1 MGELSLLENMAI
13 VLGAALIGGMVA
25 RRLKLPVILGYL
37 AGGIAIGPYGLGLV
51 SDMEQIDTLATIGV
65 VLLLFTLG
73 IEFSLSAVRK
83 MGKVAILGGIG
94 QILATA
100 TLGLMAGWLFNWSLV
115 EAVFFGFVIAL
126 SSTMIVIKT
135 LMDRGELGSP
145 HGRVMIGILL
155 VQDLSVI
162 PLMVIVPYL
171 DQSGVALLSALGW
184 GALKAVLFLGA
195 LLVLG
200 FWGLPWLM
208 RRLAGERSRELFLL
222 AVVCLGLGAAFGTY
236 YFGLSAAFGAFVAG
250 LLISES
256 EYAHQALADI
266 VPLRDIFATLFFV
279 SLGMLVDLDFAVA
292 NPAMVGGV
300 VAIIILGKFVI
311 CSFIPW
317 LFGYGGK
324 TMLFVGSGLFQIG
337 EFSFILAALALDEG
351 IISNDLYSLTL
362 TSAAITI
369 LLTPFGLILAS
380 ALYYRLS
387 QGVRFSRLFASRLDL
402 GSPSEE
408 KEELSSHVVICG
420 CGRVG
425 RNLGRVLERRN
436 LSRLVI
442 DIDPRV
448 IESLRA
454 RGVPAVYGDAS
465 NPHILAQARLE
476 KARVMVV
483 TFADPMATELALKN
497 ALRINPKLYVVARV
511 NGDEEAEV
519 LRDMGVAELVRPD
532 FEAGLEI
539 IRHTLHRFGLTTHE
553 IQYIVNTLRDEGL
566 T

>member
-1 MGELSLLENMAI
+1 MEELSLLENMAI
-13 VLGAALIGGMVA
+13 VLGVALIGGMVA
-25 RRLKLPVILGYL
+25 RRLKLPVIIGYL

-73 IEFSLSAVRK
+73 IEFSLNAIRK

-100 TLGLMAGWLFNWSLV
+100 TLGLMAGWFFNWPLV
-115 EAVFFGFVIAL
+115 ESIFFGFLIAL

-135 LMDRGELGSP
+135 LMERGELGSP

-162 PLMVIVPYL
+162 PLMIIVPYL
-171 DQSGVALLSALGW
+171 DQSGIALLSALGW

-279 SLGMLVDLDFAVA
+279 SLGMLADLDFVVA
-292 NPAMVGGV
+292 NPAMVAGV

-311 CSFIPW
+311 CAFIPW

-351 IISNDLYSLTL
+351 IISDDLYSLTL

-387 QGVRFSRLFASRLDL
+387 QGVRFSRLFASRLDP

-408 KEELSSHVVICG
+408 KELSSHVVICG

-454 RGVPAVYGDAS
+454 RGVPAIYGDAS

-476 KARVMVV
+476 KAKVMVV
-483 TFADPMATELALKN
+483 TFADPIATELALRN
-497 ALRINPKLYVVARV
+497 ALRINPKLDVVARV
-511 NGDEEAEV
+511 HGDEEAEV

>member
-1 MGELSLLENMAI
+1 VGELSLLENMAI

-511 NGDEEAEV
+511 HGDEEAEV

>member
-73 IEFSLSAVRK
+73 IEFSLNAMRK

-100 TLGLMAGWLFNWSLV
+100 TLGLMAGWFFNWPLV
-115 EAVFFGFVIAL
+115 ESIFFGFLIAL

-135 LMDRGELGSP
+135 LMDRGELGTP

-511 NGDEEAEV
+511 HGDEEAEV

>member
-511 NGDEEAEV
+511 HGDEEAEV

>member
-1 MGELSLLENMAI
+1 VDELSLLENMAI

-25 RRLKLPVILGYL
+25 RRLKLSVILGYL

-51 SDMEQIDTLATIGV
+51 SDLEQIDTLATIGV

-73 IEFSLSAVRK
+73 IEFSLNAVRK

-155 VQDLSVI
+155 VQDLSVV
-162 PLMVIVPYL
+162 PMLVIVPYL
-171 DQSGVALLSALGW
+171 DESGVALLSALGW
-184 GALKAVLFLGA
+184 AALKAVIFLGA

-200 FWGLPWLM
+200 FWGLPWRM

-222 AVVCLGLGAAFGTY
+222 SMVCLGLGAAFGTY

-279 SLGMLVDLDFAVA
+279 SLGMLVDLDFATE

-311 CSFIPW
+311 CSLIPW

-351 IISNDLYSLTL
+351 VIPDDLYSLTL
-362 TSAAITI
+362 TSAAVTM
-369 LLTPFGLILAS
+369 LLTPFGLSLAS

-387 QGVRFSRLFASRLDL
+387 QGARLSRLFAPRLAL

-408 KEELSSHVVICG
+408 SKELSGHVVICG
-420 CGRVG
+420 CGRMG

-436 LSRLVI
+436 FSRLVI

-448 IESLRA
+448 IESLSA
-454 RGVPAVYGDAS
+454 QVVPAIYGDAS
-465 NPHILAQARLE
+465 NPHILARAHLE

-483 TFADPMATELALKN
+483 TFADPIATELAVRN
-497 ALRINPKLYVVARV
+497 ALKINPKLDVVARV
-511 NGDEEAEV
+511 HGDEEAGL
-519 LRDMGVAELVRPD
+519 LRDMGVAELVRPE

-553 IQYIVNTLRDEGL
+553 IQYIVNTLRDERL

>member
-1 MGELSLLENMAI
+1 MDELSLLENMAI

-25 RRLKLPVILGYL
+25 RRLKLSVILGYL

-51 SDMEQIDTLATIGV
+51 SDLEQIDTLATIGV

-73 IEFSLSAVRK
+73 IEFSLNAVRK

-155 VQDLSVI
+155 VQDLSVV
-162 PLMVIVPYL
+162 PMLVIVPYL

-184 GALKAVLFLGA
+184 AALKAVLFLGA

-222 AVVCLGLGAAFGTY
+222 SVVCLCLGAAFGTY

-279 SLGMLVDLDFAVA
+279 SLGMLVDLDFATE

-351 IISNDLYSLTL
+351 VIPDDLYSLTL
-362 TSAAITI
+362 TSAAVTM
-369 LLTPFGLILAS
+369 LLTPFGLSLAS

-387 QGVRFSRLFASRLDL
+387 QGARLSRLFAPRLAL
-402 GSPSEE
+402 GSPSEAS
-408 KEELSSHVVICG
+408 KELSGHVVICG
-420 CGRVG
+420 CGRMG

-436 LSRLVI
+436 FSRLVI

-448 IESLRA
+448 IESLSA
-454 RGVPAVYGDAS
+454 QGVPAIYGDAS
-465 NPHILAQARLE
+465 NPHILARAHLE

-483 TFADPMATELALKN
+483 TFADPIATELAVRN
-497 ALRINPKLYVVARV
+497 ALKINPKLDVVARV
-511 NGDEEAEV
+511 HGDEEAGL
-519 LRDMGVAELVRPD
+519 LRDMGVAELVRPE

>member
-25 RRLKLPVILGYL
+25 RRLKLPVIIGYL

-73 IEFSLSAVRK
+73 IEFSLSAMRK

-100 TLGLMAGWLFNWSLV
+100 TLGLMAGWFFNWPLV
-115 EAVFFGFVIAL
+115 ESIFFGFLIAL
-126 SSTMIVIKT
+126 SSTTIVIKT

-171 DQSGVALLSALGW
+171 DESGVALLSALGW

-222 AVVCLGLGAAFGTY
+222 AVVCIGLGAAFGTY

-279 SLGMLVDLDFAVA
+279 SLGMLADLDFVVA
-292 NPAMVGGV
+292 NPAMVAGV
-300 VAIIILGKFVI
+300 VAIIILGKFAI

-408 KEELSSHVVICG
+408 KKELSSHVVICG

-511 NGDEEAEV
+511 HGDEEAEV

>member
-1 MGELSLLENMAI
+1 MEELSLLENMAI
-13 VLGAALIGGMVA
+13 VLAAALIGGMVA

-51 SDMEQIDTLATIGV
+51 RDLEQIETLATIGV

-83 MGKVAILGGIG
+83 MGKVAILGGIA

-100 TLGLMAGWLFNWSLV
+100 ALGLMAGWFFHWPLV
-115 EAVFFGFVIAL
+115 EAVFFGFLIAL

-135 LMDRGELGSP
+135 LMERGELGSP

-155 VQDLSVI
+155 VQDLSVV
-162 PLMVIVPYL
+162 PLMVIVPSL
-171 DQSGVALLSALGW
+171 DQSGIALLSALGW
-184 GALKAVLFLGA
+184 AALKAVLFLGA
-195 LLVLG
+195 MLVLG
-200 FWGLPWLM
+200 FWGLPWLLK
-208 RRLAGERSRELFLL
+208 RLAGARSRELFLL

-236 YFGLSAAFGAFVAG
+236 HFGLSVVFGAFVAG

-279 SLGMLVDLDFAVA
+279 SLGMLADPDFVMA
-292 NPAMVGGV
+292 NPALVGWV
-300 VAIIILGKFVI
+300 VVIIIVGKFLI

-317 LFGYGGK
+317 LFGYSAK

-337 EFSFILAALALDEG
+337 EFSFILAALALDKG
-351 IISNDLYSLTL
+351 VISDDLYSLTL
-362 TSAAITI
+362 TSAVITI
-369 LLTPFGLILAS
+369 LLTPFGLSLAS
-380 ALYYRLS
+380 ALYHRLS
-387 QGVRFSRLFASRLDL
+387 QGERFSRLFAPRLDP
-402 GSPSEE
+402 GSVGEEE
-408 KEELSSHVVICG
+408 KLSGHVVICG

-425 RNLGRVLERRN
+425 QNLGRILERRN
-436 LSRLVI
+436 FSRLVI

-454 RGVPAVYGDAS
+454 RGVPAIYGDAS
-465 NPHILAQARLE
+465 NPHILAQAHLE
-476 KARVMVV
+476 RARVMVV
-483 TFADPMATELALKN
+483 TFADPIATELAVRN
-497 ALRINPKLYVVARV
+497 ALMINPRLDVVARV
-511 NGDEEAEV
+511 HGDEQAEV
-519 LRDMGVAELVRPD
+519 LRGMGVAELVRPE
-532 FEAGLEI
+532 FEAGLEV